1 MTHDRRLIEETF
13 PVKDVGAESAREKNI
28 RHGHIR
34 TLHLWWACRDTSPSA
49 RLEPEEMVE
58 VRYRVWVEEILAG
71 AGEKE

>member
-13 PVKDVGAESAREKNI
+13 PVMGVFNAATKPEL
-28 RHGHIR
+28 HIIQNP
-34 TLHLWWACRDTSPSA
+34 AA